1 MDAARE
7 WTDGELERLERRMA
21 REYAQAAREM
31 RGRQEQALRDYA
43 RELEQRERA
52 LDDAPDA
59 TAAHEAWLR
68 GQAAKLTRLGAM
80 SDQLAA
86 AASEANRRASAMVN
100 DSLPGIFAENA
111 NRAAFEVDGLV
122 GRDTAFSLVDES
134 TVRHLMGLGD
144 RDVINRE
151 VVYEI
156 EPGMEPVQSIRKA
169 EFEEA
174 RDIRWNR
181 QKFASAITQ
190 GILQGES
197 IPDIVK
203 RTDEIFNSNR
213 KAAVRA
219 ARTACT
225 SAENAGRVGSYR
237 RADRLGIPLVQEWM
251 ATLDGRTRG
260 SHRALDGERVEVG
273 GEFSNGCRY
282 PGDPHGPA
290 SEVWNCRCTIRA
302 RVRGFEDERQ
312 EGRWSRLPEG
322 VTYEEWKAG
331 KDLRPR
337 PAPEPARGT
346 APRQTPA
353 RTKYTMAE
361 LRGMGRPELERT
373 ARAVAAEHAA
383 DMGIAEAEALRRFD
397 MLVDGNS
404 DAQLRK
410 YINQHGRN
418 ASRVSFD
425 MGDRAPGLFSGSG
438 TGKLPDGAEP
448 EIQAFVESFISKRP
462 HLGGVID
469 DPQYGLHGVR
479 VLTADEFAKEVP
491 WLDADEVKR
500 ARGFFESSRE
510 GTGYNAG
517 IVLNA
522 DALSAE
528 GREQAV
534 RTFKHEFG
542 HYIGWLLDRKGLLN
556 DEDIIDFALD
566 EYRARHPDFSS
577 LGDDAIIA
585 RNLGSHAFDNF
596 VSGNNREPFADA
608 FQQWQSEGP
617 SEFAIIVGDMIDE
630 GLEAP

>member
-80 SDQLAA
+80 ADQLAA
-86 AASEANRRASAMVN
+86 AASGANRRASAMVN

-134 TVRHLMGLGD
+134 TVRHLMGLGEG
-144 RDVINRE
+144 DVINRE

-156 EPGMEPVQSIRKA
+156 EPGMEPVQSIRRA

-225 SAENAGRVGSYR
+225 SAENAGRVSSYR

-251 ATLDGRTRG
+251 ATLDTRTRS
-260 SHRALDGERVEVG
+260 SHRALDGEQVEVD

-322 VTYEEWKAG
+322 TTYEKWRAG
-331 KDLRPR
+331 KPVTRAESYENEAGRVSSGWLAGADGGASGRMLEESRASKKSKRRAMTTNPVNLDYVKSDRFAEQFMSITEPKTRDAVVESARKMLEHRNRTVYEDLYVV
-337 PAPEPARGT
+337 ERGT
-346 APRQTPA
+346 GDVLARKTHEKTPHAVRIPPRVIEMLDNMRKDSVIVMHNHPLSVPPSVADYVTCTHPA
-353 RTKYTMAE
+353 VSH
-361 LRGMGRPELERT
+361 GIIICHDGRAFSYSVTDSGRLHD
-373 ARAVAAEHAA
+373 AV
-383 DMGIAEAEALRRFD
+383 
-397 MLVDGNS
+397 
-404 DAQLRK
+404 K
-410 YINQHGRN
+410 
-418 ASRVSFD
+418 
-425 MGDRAPGLFSGSG
+425 
-438 TGKLPDGAEP
+438 
-448 EIQAFVESFISKRP
+448 
-462 HLGGVID
+462 
-469 DPQYGLHGVR
+469 
-479 VLTADEFAKEVP
+479 TADG
-491 WLDADEVKR
+491 WKR
-500 ARGFFESSRE
+500 
-510 GTGYNAG
+510 
-517 IVLNA
+517 
-522 DALSAE
+522 
-528 GREQAV
+528 
-534 RTFKHEFG
+534 
-542 HYIGWLLDRKGLLN
+542 LDRTLSEMVEYFGN
-556 DEDIIDFALD
+556 EDYDSVVV
-566 EYRARHPDFSS
+566 PT
-577 LGDDAIIA
+577 
-585 RNLGSHAFDNF
+585 
-596 VSGNNREPFADA
+596 
-608 FQQWQSEGP
+608 
-617 SEFAIIVGDMIDE
+617 
-630 GLEAP
+630 LEANYGITYQRLK

>member
-7 WTDGELERLERRMA
+7 WTDGELERLELRMA
-21 REYAQAAREM
+21 REYGQAAREM
-31 RGRQEQALRDYA
+31 RDRQEQALREYA
-43 RELEQRERA
+43 RELEQREKA

-59 TAAHEAWLR
+59 MAAHEAWLR

-86 AASEANRRASAMVN
+86 AASEANRRAAAMVN
-100 DSLPGIFAENA
+100 DSLPAIFAENA

-156 EPGMEPVQSIRKA
+156 EPGMEPVQSIRRA

-174 RDIRWNR
+174 KDIRWNR

-203 RTDEIFNSNR
+203 RTEEIFNSNR

-225 SAENAGRVGSYR
+225 SAENAGRVGSYS

-302 RVRGFEDERQ
+302 MVKGFEDEPW
-312 EGRWSRLPEG
+312 EDRWSRLPEG
-322 VTYEEWKAG
+322 MTYEEWKAG

-337 PAPEPARGT
+337 PASEPARGA
-346 APRQTPA
+346 APRQAPA

-361 LRGMGRPELERT
+361 LRGMSRPELERV
-373 ARAVAAEHAA
+373 ARAVAAEHAPA
-383 DMGIAEAEALRRFD
+383 QGVSEAEALRRFD

-410 YINQHGRN
+410 YINQHGKTPGAVRSRAGGKAN
-418 ASRVSFD
+418 AIL
-425 MGDRAPGLFSGSG
+425 GSGSRGAATNEMSYLG
-438 TGKLPDGAEP
+438 TTDRGDANVVAATVRQCKDLVRE
-448 EIQAFVESFISKRP
+448 ERVEHAYAI
-462 HLGGVID
+462 LGNGDV
-469 DPQYGLHGVR
+469 YHGVGNLNSVNVGGLDLQDAILVHNHVILYGESMSFGEDDFY
-479 VLTADEFAKEVP
+479 VLKQNPGIGELWAVNSEYEY
-491 WLDADEVKR
+491 WLKPMRPLDMSYNYAWRHGLDFSDDDDAQHNVM
-500 ARGFFESSRE
+500 
-510 GTGYNAG
+510 
-517 IVLNA
+517 
-522 DALSAE
+522 
-528 GREQAV
+528 
-534 RTFKHEFG
+534 
-542 HYIGWLLDRKGLLN
+542 GWLQHEGY
-556 DEDIIDFALD
+556 I
-566 EYRARHPDFSS
+566 EYT
-577 LGDDAIIA
+577 
-585 RNLGSHAFDNF
+585 
-596 VSGNNREPFADA
+596 RE
-608 FQQWQSEGP
+608 E
-617 SEFAIIVGDMIDE
+617 I
-630 GLEAP
+630 